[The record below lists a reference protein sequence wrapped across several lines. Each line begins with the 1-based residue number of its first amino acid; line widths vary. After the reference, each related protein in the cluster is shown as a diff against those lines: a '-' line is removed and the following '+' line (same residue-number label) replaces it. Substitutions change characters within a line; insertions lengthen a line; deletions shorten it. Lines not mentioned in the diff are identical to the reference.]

1 VKDWT
6 KPDTVPTPT
15 KPLGGWRVLVPRG
28 GPWGDSVAGTVRG
41 KGGTPVVAPMINFAS
56 TDDPETL
63 ATALAALEAGEFD
76 WLTVTSATTVDVL
89 SSQRIRIP
97 ETTRVAAV
105 GETTAAALTA
115 VGYSVDLV
123 PAKDNSAKG
132 MVQDLT
138 VLEPHPKRILTLRSA
153 IAKPLLTEG
162 LIAAGHD
169 VQSVVAYRTV
179 GVPVAEKI
187 VADVASGR
195 VRAILVTSGSV
206 AEQVRSQ
213 FPEIPDSTVIAAIGP
228 RTARDARG
236 YGLRVDVVAEQQ
248 TVDSLIEAIVSV
260 ALRRNREDGADGGR
274 A

>member
-1 VKDWT
+1 MNDWT
-6 KPDTVPTPT
+6 TPINIPTAA

-41 KGGTPVVAPMINFAS
+41 KGGSPVVAPMINFAN
-56 TDDPETL
+56 TDDPESL
-63 ATALAALEAGEFD
+63 TAALTALEAGEFD

-97 ETTRVAAV
+97 ENTKVAAV
-105 GETTAAALTA
+105 GETTAAALIA
-115 VGYSVDLV
+115 VGYQVDLV

-132 MVQDLT
+132 MVQELT
-138 VLEPHPKRILTLRSA
+138 ALEPEPRRFLTLRSA
-153 IAKPLLTEG
+153 IAKPLLTQG
-162 LIAAGHD
+162 LITAGHD

-179 GVPVAEKI
+179 GVAVTDKI
-187 VADVASGR
+187 VADVASGK

-206 AEQVRSQ
+206 AEQVRTQ
-213 FPEIPDSTVIAAIGP
+213 FPEIPDDTVIAAIGP

-248 TVDSLIEAIVSV
+248 TVDSLIDAIVRV
-260 ALRRNREDGADGGR
+260 AQER

>member
-1 VKDWT
+1 
-6 KPDTVPTPT
+6 
-15 KPLGGWRVLVPRG
+15 
-28 GPWGDSVAGTVRG
+28 
-41 KGGTPVVAPMINFAS
+41 
-56 TDDPETL
+56 
-63 ATALAALEAGEFD
+63 
-76 WLTVTSATTVDVL
+76 
-89 SSQRIRIP
+89 
-97 ETTRVAAV
+97 
-105 GETTAAALTA
+105 
-115 VGYSVDLV
+115 
-123 PAKDNSAKG
+123 
-132 MVQDLT
+132 VQDLT